1 MPPSE
6 HRYVSTAQ
14 VAQAL
19 GVSVTTVKRWV
30 DDGVLPAHRTAG
42 GHRKLVMEDVVR
54 LVREGNLPQADLSQL
69 FPGKSAGQLDP
80 TVLHAQVQAAVKA
93 ADTDLIRTVIHAG
106 YRAGIPVE
114 TLADRVLGPVLA
126 ELGHDWAAGRTTVMT
141 EHRVT
146 QACVSALYEMR
157 SFLRVRDGKD
167 RPTAVGGAPEH
178 DPYIL
183 PTLFAKLTLL
193 DCGWEAI
200 NLGPHTPVEAF
211 ETAIEQFAPQLIWL
225 SVSHVANAEQFLTD
239 YQRLYK
245 RFVERN
251 IAVAIG
257 GHALQSALRTRMTYT
272 MFGDGFTQLAAFARS
287 LHHRPGLPKRG
298 RPPGSAKDAAEPT

>member
-14 VAQAL
+14 VAHAL

-54 LVREGNLPQADLSQL
+54 LVREGNLPQADLSL
-69 FPGKSAGQLDP
+69 LAPGKSAGQLDP
-80 TVLHAQVQAAVKA
+80 VALHAQVQAAVKV
-93 ADTDLIRTVIHAG
+93 ADADMIRTVIHAG

-114 TLADRVLGPVLA
+114 TLADRVVGPVLA
-126 ELGHDWAAGRTTVMT
+126 ELGHDWAAGRATVMT

-225 SVSHVANAEQFLTD
+225 SVSHVADAERFLTD

-245 RFVERN
+245 RCVERN

-257 GHALQSALRTRMTYT
+257 GHALQTSLRSRMNYT

-298 RPPGSAKDAAEPT
+298 RPPGSAKAAAEPA

>member
-54 LVREGNLPQADLSQL
+54 LVREGNLPQADLSL
-69 FPGKSAGQLDP
+69 LVPGKSAGPLDP
-80 TVLHAQVQAAVKA
+80 AVLYAQVQAAVRA
-93 ADTDLIRTVIHAG
+93 EDTDLIRTIIHAG

-126 ELGHDWAAGRTTVMT
+126 ELGHDWQAGRATVMT

-146 QACVSALYEMR
+146 QACVSTLYEMR

-183 PTLFAKLTLL
+183 PTLLAKLTLL

-211 ETAIEQFAPQLIWL
+211 ETAIEQFAPRLIWL
-225 SVSHVANAEQFLTD
+225 SVSQVANTEQFLTD
-239 YQRLYK
+239 YRRLYEQC
-245 RFVERN
+245 VERN
-251 IAVAIG
+251 IPVAIG
-257 GHALQSALRTRMTYT
+257 GQGLQSALRTRMTYT

-298 RPPGSAKDAAEPT
+298 RPPGSAKDAVEPG